1 MNDLMQILFD
11 YIIEQRLDTYCLQ
24 TKRREYQLEWN
35 MAYQKLWDQLTRE
48 QRELLEE
55 CDSLTSQTHTAELYA
70 MFLAAFDQS
79 AALLQR
85 HTA

>member
-1 MNDLMQILFD
+1 MKDLMQFLFD
-11 YIIEQRLDTYCLQ
+11 YIMDNTHSVYCLQ
-24 TKRREYQLEWN
+24 TSHRVYTVQRNSVYN
-35 MAYQKLWDQLTRE
+35 KLWGQLTDE
-48 QRELLEE
+48 QRKLLEE
-55 CDSLTSQTHTAELYA
+55 YDQYNNQVQMEELYA

>member
-1 MNDLMQILFD
+1 MKDLMQILFD
-11 YIIEQRLDTYCLQ
+11 YIMDNTHSVYCLQ
-24 TKRREYQLEWN
+24 TSHRVYEVQRKS
-35 MAYQKLWDQLTRE
+35 AYKKLWDQLTDE
-48 QRELLEE
+48 QRKLFEE
-55 CDSLTSQTHTAELYA
+55 YDNFNNQVQTEELYA

>member
-1 MNDLMQILFD
+1 MHDLMQILFD
-11 YIIEQRLDTYCLQ
+11 YILDNTHSVYCLQ
-24 TKRREYQLEWN
+24 TRYRQCAVQRN
-35 MAYQKLWDQLTRE
+35 SARNKLLAQLTDE
-48 QRELLEE
+48 QRELFEE
-55 CDSLTSQTHTAELYA
+55 YDNFSNQVQMEDLYA

>member
-1 MNDLMQILFD
+1 MKDIMQILFD
-11 YIIEQRLDTYCLQ
+11 YIMNNTHSVYCLQ
-24 TKRREYQLEWN
+24 TTHRVYDVQRKS
-35 MAYQKLWDQLTRE
+35 AYNKLWDQLTAE
-48 QRELLEE
+48 QRKLFEE
-55 CDSLTSQTHTAELYA
+55 YDNFNNQMQTEELYA

>member
-1 MNDLMQILFD
+1 MHDLMQILFD
-11 YIIEQRLDTYCLQ
+11 YIIDNTHSVYCLQ
-24 TKRREYQLEWN
+24 TRRREYDVQRN
-35 MAYQKLWDQLTRE
+35 SAYNKLWNQLTGE
-48 QRELLEE
+48 QRKLFEE
-55 CDSLTSQTHTAELYA
+55 YDQYSNQVQMEELYA